1 MWANVTHI
9 LQVENLKSNKVL
21 AQNNIFCSLC
31 EDPTEK
37 EKSYSINRARDGSLI
52 RKTMAGFLPHTVYK
66 NQLYVDL
73 KI

>member
-1 MWANVTHI
+1 MKDAGLDQTLMDDREREKVF
-9 LQVENLKSNKVL
+9 NKQSKRWV
-21 AQNNIFCSLC
+21 
-31 EDPTEK
+31 TEK

>member
-1 MWANVTHI
+1 MKDDGLDRTLMDDREREKVF
-9 LQVENLKSNKVL
+9 NKQSKRWV
-21 AQNNIFCSLC
+21 
-31 EDPTEK
+31 TEK